1 MTFYQELQ
9 LNQAGSKALIR
20 NIKDPKEKWKHI
32 CIYLF
37 KILLTVAF
45 CVVFVTIY
53 TKVFGEE
60 NSIVGVVVLP
70 QCRPRHQEL
79 SRSSTTCYHL
89 RNPCIWTKN
98 LEHGRTI
105 PGIFDQ
111 CSLHRRP
118 DVSWLS
124 QCNYVQS
131 FYIRPR
137 LPAPSGI

>member
-60 NSIVGVVVLP
+60 NSIVGVVVLLAVMVFRNADP
-70 QCRPRHQEL
+70 ASRTLTEFYYLL
-79 SRSSTTCYHL
+79 SFT
-89 RNPCIWTKN
+89 
-98 LEHGRTI
+98 E
-105 PGIFDQ
+105 
-111 CSLHRRP
+111 SLHLDQESRTWSDHSRH
-118 DVSWLS
+118 
-124 QCNYVQS
+124 
-131 FYIRPR
+131 F
-137 LPAPSGI
+137 